1 MKKAATF
8 LSSVNLRNFKAI
20 RDSGS
25 IKLTPLTV
33 FVGNNGSGKSSV
45 IEGLETLRT
54 FVLHGLDA
62 AMQMW
67 RGIEHVR
74 NKAQP
79 GPTRRTNGGPE
90 QQGIPIAFRLRGR
103 LVGKPFTTESLVNER
118 APGHEL
124 HIQSE
129 DVRVGEE
136 RAHSD
141 GANTWLVEE
150 ARPGGRRTHTNQ
162 RTPPGIPIFPP
173 AGQSL
178 FFLPLDRYVERWQ
191 FLTLWPEAMGKP
203 IPQTRTR
210 GAIAL
215 AKDGSNIAEYLSD
228 IRSRDPSVFE
238 GIMETLRYVL
248 PYATDVQPALTSE
261 LERTVYL
268 QMAEKDFTVPGWLLS
283 TGTLRILTLLA
294 VLRHPQPPPLI
305 LIEEIENGMDPRTI
319 HLLVDEIHKLVESG
333 RSQVIATTHSPYLLD
348 LLPLS
353 SIVLVERRNGGE
365 PTFTRPADEK
375 EKRDWA
381 KDFGPGQLYTMSR
394 LSRGAGK

>member
-20 RDSGS
+20 RDSGP
-25 IKLTPLTV
+25 IRLTPLTV

-54 FVLHGLDA
+54 FALHGLDA

-74 NKAQP
+74 NKANPQ
-79 GPTRRTNGGPE
+79 RTERANAGDE
-90 QQGIPIAFRLRGR
+90 QASRAMEFRVRGR
-103 LVGKPFTTESLVNER
+103 WAGAPFVTESAVKER
-118 APGHEL
+118 QPEHE
-124 HIQSE
+124 
-129 DVRVGEE
+129 V
-136 RAHSD
+136 
-141 GANTWLVEE
+141 
-150 ARPGGRRTHTNQ
+150 
-162 RTPPGIPIFPP
+162 
-173 AGQSL
+173 
-178 FFLPLDRYVERWQ
+178 YVERERFSHHGVICERNSESMITFNTAHGGAYAGPLKLRPSESLAGRQFGPYFEAWQ
-191 FLTLWPEAMGKP
+191 FLSLWPAVMGNP
-203 IPQTRTR
+203 MPQTRTR

-215 AKDGSNIAEYLSD
+215 AKDGSNIAEYLAD

-268 QMAEKDFTVPGWLLS
+268 QMTEKDFTVPGWLLS

-319 HLLVDEIHKLVESG
+319 HLLVDEIHRLVESG

>member
-1 MKKAATF
+1 MKKATTF
-8 LSSVNLRNFKAI
+8 LSSVSLRNFKAI
-20 RDSGS
+20 RNSGS
-25 IKLTPLTV
+25 IKLSPLTV

-45 IEGLETLRT
+45 IEGLETYRT
-54 FVLHGLDA
+54 FVAQDLDA

-74 NKAQP
+74 NKAGMGRGLRPNSSGNAP
-79 GPTRRTNGGPE
+79 GGSVE
-90 QQGIPIAFRLRGR
+90 FGIRGR
-103 LVGKPFTTESLVNER
+103 WHDEPFAATSTIGER
-118 APGHEL
+118 AAGNEL
-124 HIQSE
+124 
-129 DVRVGEE
+129 
-136 RAHSD
+136 
-141 GANTWLVEE
+141 LVEHE
-150 ARPGGRRTHTNQ
+150 RVSCGGWWRERDENNYSGEDESGNP
-162 RTPPGIPIFPP
+162 RKGLIASSIS
-173 AGQSL
+173 A
-178 FFLPLDRYVERWQ
+178 LPRIMKEYLGSWQ
-191 FLTLWPEAMGKP
+191 LLTLWPQTMGEP
-203 IPQTRTR
+203 RPQRRTR
-210 GAIAL
+210 GGIAL

-228 IRSRDPSVFE
+228 IRRRDPSVFE

-268 QMAEKDFTVPGWLLS
+268 QMAEQDFTVPGWLLS

-294 VLRHPQPPPLI
+294 VLRHPSPPPLI

-319 HLLVDEIHKLVESG
+319 HLLVDEIQSVVESG

-375 EKRDWA
+375 QKRDWA

-394 LSRGAGK
+394 LSRGAGG